1 MRSVAVS
8 NRQRRVRV
16 STPRLRAT
24 AEAALRALGRADLHV
39 DVTVVDDGAI
49 RRLNARYL
57 RRRTTTDVLAFD
69 LETPGPSRLMGEVI
83 VCADTARR
91 QARRVGV
98 SVALE
103 LDLLVVHG
111 LLHLAGW
118 DDHEPREARLMHERE
133 REILAETGRRAP
145 SRLWNGLLEPR

>member
-1 MRSVAVS
+1 VAVS

-39 DVTVVDDGAI
+39 DVAVVDDPVM

-69 LETPGPSRLMGEVI
+69 LEAPGPSRLMGEVI

-145 SRLWNGLLEPR
+145 SRLWGGLLEPR

>member
-1 MRSVAVS
+1 M
-8 NRQRRVRV
+8 
-16 STPRLRAT
+16 
-24 AEAALRALGRADLHV
+24 
-39 DVTVVDDGAI
+39 TVVGDPTI

-69 LETPGPSRLMGEVI
+69 LEAPGPSRLMGEVI
-83 VCADTARR
+83 VCADTAKR

-145 SRLWNGLLEPR
+145 SRLWGGLLEPR